1 MLFLCHTNDIL
12 RQSMLAYG
20 KVFNGSR
27 SMGMFTGEE
36 KVDPK
41 TVQFLFASFQTMNG
55 WKDKFDPKDFDMIVV
70 DESHHAQAE
79 TYRPTIE
86 YFRPKYLL
94 GMTATPDREDGKN
107 IRDLFG
113 DPSVTLSLEEAIARK
128 YLSDINY
135 KLMTVGT
142 ASRDAINELKRRVQA
157 GERIT
162 LRELNDNIFIERL
175 DSDIADDIMSYKAQG
190 IIFCTDI
197 KQAEGMAKLLKKA
210 RPYHSKLDR
219 NELDA
224 DLEGFRRGRIKYLL
238 TVDMFNEGIDV
249 PDTELVVFLR
259 STESRT
265 VYLQQLGRGLR
276 KSPGKTHV
284 TVLDFVGNCD
294 RIKLVTDFMKKIGD
308 YVPGDHRDYDDVI
321 PREIDVSSIIFE
333 LDQEAR
339 DIRDIMRR
347 LDVEFYPTMAEAMEV
362 VRRLGIKTVTQYKER
377 YGEDPRLPSN
387 PNRIY
392 IKEWRGYP
400 YFLREE
406 VIAPSDF
413 YPKLK
418 MAMAAIKHLGIRDW
432 KTYVLRH
439 GEDVRLP
446 AQPHKVYRDEWTG
459 RTFFL
464 SGREKKPVYKTW
476 TIASRASMKLG
487 IKSSIEYKIRCS
499 EDERLPRSPQS
510 VYSDWPG
517 WPIFF
522 NQPGARKRVEPYS
535 TLEEATKAAQRL
547 KLDTVDA
554 YKKGYKA
561 DPRLPSTPS
570 AVYGSVWKGWPHYL
584 RGEQRAKAYAT
595 YGEAAKAA
603 RVLGAQTADEYKKI
617 YSRDERL
624 RIKPDVIYP
633 SEWKGWPHFLGTS
646 LYASLTEAMEA
657 VQKLGITNGKDYTHK
672 GLYKADPRLPAHP
685 ESYYASEWKGW
696 SHFLGKVKK

>member
-1 MLFLCHTNDIL
+1 LTIHYYFANESARGYARALFCIEVSVIQPHAYQVPIIKNVSKALKRDGKTLMVMATGTGKTITGALVVEKLLRSKDRMLFLCHTNDIL
-12 RQSMLAYG
+12 RQSILAYG

-27 SMGMFTGEE
+27 SMGMFTGDE

-41 TVQFLFASFQTMNG
+41 SVQFLFASFQTMNG

-128 YLSDINY
+128 YLSDIKY

-238 TVDMFNEGIDV
+238 TVNMFNEGIDV

-294 RIKLVTDFMKKIGD
+294 RIKMVSDFIKKI
-308 YVPGDHRDYDDVI
+308 DDFGPKGKGLKRGPRI
-321 PREIDVSSIIFE
+321 RREIDVSSIIFE

-339 DIRDIMRR
+339 DIRDILGR
-347 LDVEFYPTMAEAMEV
+347 LEKDVPIEIDGEPWC
-362 VRRLGIKTVTQYKER
+362 TV
-377 YGEDPRLPSN
+377 G
-387 PNRIY
+387 
-392 IKEWRGYP
+392 
-400 YFLREE
+400 
-406 VIAPSDF
+406 
-413 YPKLK
+413 
-418 MAMAAIKHLGIRDW
+418 M
-432 KTYVLRH
+432 YV
-439 GEDVRLP
+439 E
-446 AQPHKVYRDEWTG
+446 
-459 RTFFL
+459 
-464 SGREKKPVYKTW
+464 
-476 TIASRASMKLG
+476 IAS
-487 IKSSIEYKIRCS
+487 
-499 EDERLPRSPQS
+499 
-510 VYSDWPG
+510 
-517 WPIFF
+517 
-522 NQPGARKRVEPYS
+522 
-535 TLEEATKAAQRL
+535 
-547 KLDTVDA
+547 
-554 YKKGYKA
+554 
-561 DPRLPSTPS
+561 
-570 AVYGSVWKGWPHYL
+570 
-584 RGEQRAKAYAT
+584 
-595 YGEAAKAA
+595 
-603 RVLGAQTADEYKKI
+603 
-617 YSRDERL
+617 
-624 RIKPDVIYP
+624 
-633 SEWKGWPHFLGTS
+633 
-646 LYASLTEAMEA
+646 
-657 VQKLGITNGKDYTHK
+657 
-672 GLYKADPRLPAHP
+672 
-685 ESYYASEWKGW
+685 
-696 SHFLGKVKK
+696 LGKVQQRKLHRQLKRPEHEFKRRVSRNFLGRAVYIYPINLLKHLTEMDSNELLIVDKNGCSVSEGENWTTLKRGSKILNVGDRTIRLKVQGANLPSKVGRNHKGQVLTLYRLSDIKRIVGLEVNDLLRADETGFAKDRRTLWAPRGVIANKYGLHERTILRRIGKNCRTRPGRLANGHSTNFYVVEEVLNVCRDLLKTVVDN

>member
-1 MLFLCHTNDIL
+1 VIQPHAYQVPIIKDVAKALKRDGKTLMVMATGTGKTITGALVVQKILRSKERMLFLCHTNDIL

-55 WKDKFDPKDFDMIVV
+55 WKSKFDPKAFDMIVV

-86 YFRPKYLL
+86 YFRPKFLL
-94 GMTATPDREDGKN
+94 GKTATPDREDGKN

-113 DPSVTLSLEEAIARK
+113 APSVTLSLEEAIARK
-128 YLSDINY
+128 YLSDIDY

-175 DSDIADDIMSYKAQG
+175 DADIADDILSYKAQG

-238 TVDMFNEGIDV
+238 TVNMFNEGIDV

-276 KSPGKTHV
+276 KSPGKTKV

-294 RIKLVTDFMKKIGD
+294 RIKMVSDFMGKI
-308 YVPGDHRDYDDVI
+308 DDFGPKGKGPKRGPRI
-321 PREIDVSSIIFE
+321 RREIDASSIIFE
-333 LDQEAR
+333 LDEEAR

-347 LDVEFYPTMAEAMEV
+347 IDVEFYPGIAEAMEAV
-362 VRRLGIKTVTQYKER
+362 TRLRIESWDEYLKRYK
-377 YGEDPRLPSN
+377 EDPRLPSN
-387 PNRIY
+387 P
-392 IKEWRGYP
+392 
-400 YFLREE
+400 
-406 VIAPSDF
+406 
-413 YPKLK
+413 
-418 MAMAAIKHLGIRDW
+418 
-432 KTYVLRH
+432 
-439 GEDVRLP
+439 DV
-446 AQPHKVYRDEWTG
+446 VYRGEWLGRIHFLTG
-459 RTFFL
+459 
-464 SGREKKPVYKTW
+464 KKPIHPYNYLLQAMESVKRLKIVSRDHY
-476 TIASRASMKLG
+476 IAS
-487 IKSSIEYKIRCS
+487 YK
-499 EDERLPRSPQS
+499 Q
-510 VYSDWPG
+510 
-517 WPIFF
+517 
-522 NQPGARKRVEPYS
+522 
-535 TLEEATKAAQRL
+535 
-547 KLDTVDA
+547 
-554 YKKGYKA
+554 
-561 DPRLPSTPS
+561 DPRLPSNPQM
-570 AVYGSVWKGWPHYL
+570 VYASEWKDWPHFLGKTRINFYPTMAQAMKVVKRRKVISRSKYRETAQIDRRLPLRPDKVYSSKWRGWPHYL
-584 RGEQRAKAYAT
+584 SRKSSLELFYPTMAQAMKAVKRLGVTRA
-595 YGEAAKAA
+595 E
-603 RVLGAQTADEYKKI
+603 D
-617 YSRDERL
+617 
-624 RIKPDVIYP
+624 YP
-633 SEWKGWPHFLGTS
+633 L
-646 LYASLTEAMEA
+646 
-657 VQKLGITNGKDYTHK
+657 
-672 GLYKADPRLPAHP
+672 LYKRDKRLHSSPAKFYT
-685 ESYYASEWKGW
+685 SAWKSW
-696 SHFLGKVKK
+696 PHFLGKVK